1 MTKKHIYRLSLA
13 FFVSAFL
20 SGCSTKERFAE
31 GEMEIKKVSVVTDNP
46 AIDTQMMRNYVRQ
59 LPGLENGKRQHHA
72 YDSLKTR
79 LTCEDLVT
87 ALANQGYLHADVSSS
102 VLVRP
107 KTAGD
112 RNPKCDV
119 FYFLHPNEPYFV
131 RDIRYDIRDARIDTL
146 LREEMSA
153 EHSSIAAGKQFSV
166 ADLNAERSAIA
177 AFLQDRGY
185 YKFNKEFIRFEADTV
200 PGENTVDLTLQL
212 LPYRANNNA
221 REEPHPCYMMRRIN
235 YIPGG
240 GDDRIVLRNSVLDVS
255 TELREGEPFSAA
267 ALQGTYQRFS
277 RLQALRYTNIRFRE
291 ANDTLAVTDSAASS
305 DGAGNVTESSADGTP
320 VRYGLDCDIQ
330 LSSRKPNSIS
340 VQPEGTNTAGDLGAA
355 VSLTYSNRNL
365 FHGSETLSL
374 QLRGAYEAITKLEG
388 YNDKN
393 YMEYGLESK
402 LQFPR
407 FIAPFISNS
416 FRRNIQSTSELGVSY
431 NLQNRPE
438 FHRRVF
444 SAAWRYRWSEPNHH
458 TSYKLDMIDLN
469 YIYMPWISETF
480 KHDYLDSDD
489 NRNAILRY
497 NYEDLFIMKIGFGL
511 SYNNGTD
518 AYKFSVETAGNVLSG
533 FAKAFNFKKNDEG
546 QRTLFNIAY
555 AQYVKTDLDATHIM
569 KLSPAS
575 ELVFHGRLGIAWP
588 YGNSDILPFEKR
600 YFSGGANSVRGWAV
614 RGLGPGKYG
623 GTDGRIDFINQ
634 TGDIKLDLNMEY
646 RTFLF
651 WKFYGAAFIDVGNI
665 WTIRAYESQ
674 PGGQFRFNEFYKQLA
689 VAYGLGLRLNFGYFI
704 LRFDCGMKAVNPA
717 YTTQSEHYPIFHPD
731 LSRDFAFHF
740 GVGYPF

>member
-1 MTKKHIYRLSLA
+1 M
-13 FFVSAFL
+13 
-20 SGCSTKERFAE
+20 GCSTKERFAE
-31 GEMEIKKVSVVTDNP
+31 GEMEIRKVSVVTDNP

-59 LPGLENGKRQHHA
+59 LPGMENGKRVHHA
-72 YDSLKTR
+72 YDTVQTR

-87 ALANQGYLHADVSSS
+87 ALSNQGYLHADVKSS
-102 VLVRP
+102 VYVRP

-112 RNPKCDV
+112 RNPKCEV
-119 FYFLHPNEPYFV
+119 MYFLHPGEPYMV
-131 RDIRYDIRDARIDTL
+131 RDIKYDIRDARIDTL
-146 LREEMSA
+146 LRGIPVSDR
-153 EHSSIAAGKQFSV
+153 HIVAGKTFSV
-166 ADLNAERSAIA
+166 ADLNAERSMIA
-177 AFLQDRGY
+177 GFLQDRGY
-185 YKFNKEFIRFEADTV
+185 YRFNKDFIRFEADTV
-200 PGENTVDLTLQL
+200 RGQKTVDLTLLL

-221 REEPHPCYMMRRIN
+221 KEELHPCYTVRKIN
-235 YIPGG
+235 YLPGG
-240 GDDRIVLRNSVLDVS
+240 GDEKVVLRNSVLDVS
-255 TELREGEPFSAA
+255 TELREGMPYCAS
-267 ALQGTYQRFS
+267 ALQGTYQRFA

-291 ANDTLAVTDSAASS
+291 IVDTLTVPADSMAMAEALY
-305 DGAGNVTESSADGTP
+305 DGDDDVQPDSVAGKS
-320 VRYGLDCDIQ
+320 VRYALDCDIQ

-365 FHGSETLSL
+365 FHGSETFSL

-393 YMEYGLESK
+393 YIEYGLESK
-402 LQFPR
+402 VQFPR

-416 FRRNIQSTSELGVSY
+416 FKRNIQSTSELSVSY

-444 SAAWRYRWSEPNHH
+444 STAWRYKWSEPHHH

-480 KHDYLDSDD
+480 RQDYLDSDD

-511 SYNNGTD
+511 SYNNGTN
-518 AYKFSVETAGNVLSG
+518 AYKFSIETAGNILNG
-533 FAKAFNFKKNDEG
+533 FANAFDFKKNDDG
-546 QRTLFNIAY
+546 QYTLFNIAY
-555 AQYVKTDLDATHIM
+555 AQYVKGDFDATHVM
-569 KLSPAS
+569 KLSPGS
-575 ELVFHGRLGIAWP
+575 ELVFHGRLGIAYP
-588 YGNSDILPFEKR
+588 YGNSRILPFEKR

-646 RTFLF
+646 RMFLF
-651 WKFYGAAFIDVGNI
+651 WKLYGAVFVDVGNI
-665 WTIRAYESQ
+665 WTIREYENQ
-674 PGGQFRFNEFYKQLA
+674 PGGQFKFNEFYKQLA
-689 VAYGLGLRLNFGYFI
+689 AAYGVGVRLNFGYFI

-717 YTTQSEHYPIFHPD
+717 YTKQRDHYPIFHPD